1 MAAQKLIHANC
12 SNAQLSTGPRA
23 EQGKAISR
31 RNALKTGIDARNE
44 AASGK
49 DLAALTALAAV
60 YDHEFHPIGVLERL
74 LVDIKNDW
82 FLRRYRFLAADLV
95 NHRVSIAD
103 EAKRGADSVAGF
115 AANTNTNTN
124 TKTKTFHPLH
134 RHILDTER
142 SFFTH
147 LAELAGR
154 QTLRQQ
160 HPRRSGLLRNPFS
173 RNGKPGN
180 WVRSATH
187 PRHRSPICARSTE
200 RLSEPEIL
208 EMKGYRRDLDR
219 YHSKMPAEPKNSLI
233 YNNIHFKSEP
243 NEPNQPEVDCIFA
256 KIREIE
262 YANIMPN
269 HLRAYK
275 ASVFQAL
282 AHPTR
287 IAIVE
292 ILRHGE
298 LSAGALQ
305 ARLGIEQANLSQHLT
320 ILRSRQIV
328 VNRKGGNQVFYS
340 LPNPVLGEVL
350 DIMRHYCQTNLNQA
364 IQMMGEMNREAQ
376 G

>member
-1 MAAQKLIHANC
+1 
-12 SNAQLSTGPRA
+12 
-23 EQGKAISR
+23 
-31 RNALKTGIDARNE
+31 
-44 AASGK
+44 
-49 DLAALTALAAV
+49 
-60 YDHEFHPIGVLERL
+60 
-74 LVDIKNDW
+74 
-82 FLRRYRFLAADLV
+82 
-95 NHRVSIAD
+95 
-103 EAKRGADSVAGF
+103 
-115 AANTNTNTN
+115 
-124 TKTKTFHPLH
+124 
-134 RHILDTER
+134 
-142 SFFTH
+142 
-147 LAELAGR
+147 
-154 QTLRQQ
+154 
-160 HPRRSGLLRNPFS
+160 
-173 RNGKPGN
+173 
-180 WVRSATH
+180 
-187 PRHRSPICARSTE
+187 
-200 RLSEPEIL
+200 
-208 EMKGYRRDLDR
+208 MKGYRRDLDR

-243 NEPNQPEVDCIFA
+243 NEPNQPNQPEVDCIFA